1 MAFAVIS
8 DIHSNIEAL
17 ETILCDIHSKG
28 IKDIYCLG
36 DIVGYGANPAECCNL
51 IKKNC
56 RAGAVFGN
64 HDAAIA
70 ENYRQMIQES
80 PWKRILNRIYS
91 SKYFSEQDYEIAKIE
106 DKDMSIAMAYT
117 ENKLYPKNKS
127 FLAGLPMTLKKDDM
141 LFTHQNPAAGAFNPQ
156 NSYTLLYRRSLSYLF
171 NVFEYFD
178 EDPIMETQDNAN
190 IIFLNKPHEELAVF
204 ALDYLCKENIRT
216 CFMGHTHVASCFFK
230 KEKDRNCKAILVK
243 YNTPDDTEC
252 KTSFE
257 IDLKPDYNYIINP
270 GSVGQP
276 RDTDTRASYLIA
288 DDNKITWHRIP
299 YPNFIAHQKIKDAN
313 LPITYADRLLTGT

>member
-8 DIHSNIEAL
+8 DIHSNTEAL
-17 ETILCDIHSKG
+17 ETVLGDIHSRG

-36 DIVGYGANPAECCNL
+36 DIVGYGANPAECCNHV
-51 IKKNC
+51 KKHC
-56 RAGAVFGN
+56 TAGAVFGN
-64 HDAAIA
+64 HDAAA
-70 ENYRQMIQES
+70 VDNYKRMIQNS
-80 PWKRILNRIYS
+80 PWKRILNKVFS
-91 SKYFSEQDYEIAKIE
+91 CKKFSEPDYDIVKLE
-106 DKDMSIAMAYT
+106 DRDMGIAMAYT
-117 ENKLYPKNKS
+117 ENKLYPKNKA

-178 EDPIMETQDNAN
+178 EDPILETQDNAN

-204 ALDYLCKENIRT
+204 ALDYLRKENIRI

-230 KEKDRNCKAILVK
+230 KEKDRSCKSILVK

-252 KTSFE
+252 KASFE
-257 IDLKPDYNYIINP
+257 IELKPEYNYILNP

-276 RDTDTRASYLIA
+276 RDTDTRASYLLV
-288 DDNKITWHRIP
+288 DGEKITWHKIP
-299 YPNFIAHQKIKDAN
+299 YPNFIAHQKIKDAG
-313 LPITYADRLLTGT
+313 LPENYANKLLTG